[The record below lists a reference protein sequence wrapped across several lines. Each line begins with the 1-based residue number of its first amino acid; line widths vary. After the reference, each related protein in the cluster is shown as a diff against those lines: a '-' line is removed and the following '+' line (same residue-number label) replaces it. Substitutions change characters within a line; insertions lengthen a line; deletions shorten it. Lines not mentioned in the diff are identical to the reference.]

1 MKLFLGVFLILM
13 ADIGASAESKTLKL
27 SGTKQVE
34 SHVKVEKIK
43 LNHSKLMEALETRTK
58 SETNITSENL
68 AVR

>member
-1 MKLFLGVFLILM
+1 MLLLYISNSHV
-13 ADIGASAESKTLKL
+13 ADIGASAESKNLKL

-43 LNHSKLMEALETRTK
+43 LNHSKLMEAETRTK
-58 SETNITSENL
+58 SETNITENL